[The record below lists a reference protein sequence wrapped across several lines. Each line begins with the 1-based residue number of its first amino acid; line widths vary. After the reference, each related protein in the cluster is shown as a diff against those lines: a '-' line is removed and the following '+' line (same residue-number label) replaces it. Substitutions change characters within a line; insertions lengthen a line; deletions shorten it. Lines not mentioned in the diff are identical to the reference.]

1 MAYGMVLGQ
10 TPKSP
15 KANEVEYS
23 NASTSALIT
32 SNNVQGAIDQLFTSV
47 SNGKNKIAGA
57 ITDKG
62 VSTSGTDSFD
72 VMAGNIGKIPVGG
85 QKFSTSF
92 HCPFIDDFGA
102 KGWTIVFSDI
112 GLTFVPDIVAINID
126 SEDIFKG
133 NVSAIFIFPKSNY
146 YFLNRDIK
154 FVNNLSV
161 TKNSNSLKIKP
172 INDEILIQMQS
183 APAYLEAYQL

>member
-72 VMAGNIGKIPVGG
+72 VMAGNIGKISTTPKVSMESYTLDRAGECNIRPG
-85 QKFSTSF
+85 YILWQTCFVVIDYYEFSYQTVAAHVNF
-92 HCPFIDDFGA
+92 YGNVREY
-102 KGWTIVFSDI
+102 KNTIS
-112 GLTFVPDIVAINID
+112 L
-126 SEDIFKG
+126 KG
-133 NVSAIFIFPKSNY
+133 NQLTVPPQSRTTGDGSKV
-146 YFLNRDIK
+146 K
-154 FVNNLSV
+154 M
-161 TKNSNSLKIKP
+161 TP
-172 INDEILIQMQS
+172 IEVYIYII
-183 APAYLEAYQL
+183 

>member
-10 TPKSP
+10 TPKTP

-72 VMAGNIGKIPVGG
+72 VMAGNIGKIPVGPNISSG
-85 QKFSTSF
+85 LIDISDVTVFSAPQFVGKNNVLITPNNAKRSVYFEDTRYIIGALILQGLPSFCLTYGYQSTS
-92 HCPFIDDFGA
+92 
-102 KGWTIVFSDI
+102 
-112 GLTFVPDIVAINID
+112 
-126 SEDIFKG
+126 
-133 NVSAIFIFPKSNY
+133 Y
-146 YFLNRDIK
+146 YGD
-154 FVNNLSV
+154 
-161 TKNSNSLKIKP
+161 P
-172 INDEILIQMQS
+172 Y
-183 APAYLEAYQL
+183 YLELDAQGGSYDASTGQITTKYDWIPATYGFVAW

>member
-62 VSTSGTDSFD
+62 VSTSATDSFD
-72 VMAGNIGKIPVGG
+72 VMAGNIGKIPVGPNISSG
-85 QKFSTSF
+85 L
-92 HCPFIDDFGA
+92 IDISDV
-102 KGWTIVFSDI
+102 TVFSAPQ
-112 GLTFVPDIVAINID
+112 FVGKKQCV
-126 SEDIFKG
+126 
-133 NVSAIFIFPKSNY
+133 NY
-146 YFLNRDIK
+146 
-154 FVNNLSV
+154 S
-161 TKNSNSLKIKP
+161 
-172 INDEILIQMQS
+172 
-183 APAYLEAYQL
+183 